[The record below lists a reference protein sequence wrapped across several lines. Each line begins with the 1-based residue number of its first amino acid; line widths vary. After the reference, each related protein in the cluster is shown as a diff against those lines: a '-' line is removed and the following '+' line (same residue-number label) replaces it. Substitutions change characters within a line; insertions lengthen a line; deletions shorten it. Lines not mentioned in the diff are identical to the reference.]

1 MKYYPAEIQTKTFD
15 RKMMGYDPDQVENF
29 LIIIAAQIEALLQ
42 ERTILKDALKN
53 KELDILNYKDH
64 EQLLQQ
70 TMIQSTQLT
79 EKIKSDT
86 ERDCKLIINDAHLK
100 AEMITRDAKDSLR
113 KIYSDIA
120 DLKKSRMQFEANL
133 KAMAQA
139 HLSLLEQADQ
149 FLPKMR
155 MANIDLE

>member
-1 MKYYPAEIQTKTFD
+1 MKYYPAEIQAKTFD

-29 LIIIAAQIEALLQ
+29 LIVIAAQLEVLMQ
-42 ERTILKDALKN
+42 ERVALKDALKN
-53 KELDILNYKDH
+53 KELDILNFKDR

-70 TMIQSTQLT
+70 TMTQSTAIT
-79 EKIKSDT
+79 EKMKSETDR
-86 ERDCKLIINDAHLK
+86 ECKLIINDASQK
-100 AEMITRDAKDSLR
+100 ADMITRDAKDSLR
-113 KIYSDIA
+113 KIYSEIA

-149 FLPKMR
+149 FLPRMR
-155 MANIDLE
+155 MANIDME